1 MSRKSHRALGTRL
14 VMLLA
19 ERVLEGGEGALVR
32 ASGPLEHGLGHP
44 GAQQLQEPSV
54 VVQPDPKAAGSLLRT
69 PAVVHHHSEQDQQP
83 MVERRRSRSVRLT
96 S

>member
-1 MSRKSHRALGTRL
+1 MSRDPHRVLGTRL
-14 VMLLA
+14 VMLA
-19 ERVLEGGEGALVR
+19 ERVLEGREGALVR

-44 GAQQLQEPSV
+44 GAQQLQKPSV

-69 PAVVHHHSEQDQQP
+69 PAVVHHHPEQDQQP
-83 MVERRRSRSVRLT
+83 VVERRRSRSVRLT